1 MMYIAQIL
9 SISLIIWY
17 TVYGILTY
25 VRSRDF
31 QWGAGFFTSGQGA
44 DFFDPPQGVGGLLV
58 IYYVRSN
65 IPTVRLEKCNMNPL
79 KEYIQTSL

>member
-25 VRSRDF
+25 VRSKDF
-31 QWGAGFFTSGQGA
+31 
-44 DFFDPPQGVGGLLV
+44 QGVGGLLV
-58 IYYVRSN
+58 ISYVMSN

-79 KEYIQTSL
+79 KEYIQTLL

>member
-25 VRSRDF
+25 VRSKDF
-31 QWGAGFFTSGQGA
+31 
-44 DFFDPPQGVGGLLV
+44 QGVGGLLV